1 MRRSPE
7 DIRVT
12 RLLANSYNW
21 RPIETPTTELI
32 LRVSKAFEAGMDT
45 VGMAKLW
52 GWSEAVCERALHI
65 GLERRRAARLA
76 DAMGANV

>member
-1 MRRSPE
+1 MNRSPE
-7 DIRVT
+7 DIRAD
-12 RLLANSYNW
+12 RMIEKAFNG
-21 RPIETPTTELI
+21 RPIETPTTDLI
-32 LRVSKAFEAGMDT
+32 LRVTKAFEAGMDT

-76 DAMGANV
+76 DEMGPNI

>member
-1 MRRSPE
+1 MNRSPE
-7 DIRVT
+7 DIRAD
-12 RLLANSYNW
+12 RMIAKGNW

-32 LRVSKAFEAGMDT
+32 LRVTKAFEAGMDT

-65 GLERRRAARLA
+65 GLERRRLARLA
-76 DAMGANV
+76 DEMGPNV